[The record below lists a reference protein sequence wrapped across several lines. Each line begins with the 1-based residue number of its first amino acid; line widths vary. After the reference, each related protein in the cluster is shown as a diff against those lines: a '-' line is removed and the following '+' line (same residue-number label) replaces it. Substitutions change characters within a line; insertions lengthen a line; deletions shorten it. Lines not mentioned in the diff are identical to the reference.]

1 MFGPNAKPCGF
12 LKPVSSE
19 TISEERE
26 FRVSGFSNARE
37 PPREGSPSHCP
48 ITHLLN
54 NSQLGKPPLM
64 DSFRTDGIR
73 SLNEQKAS
81 ATNVF
86 EAILGCGFNPYTSSE
101 NSV

>member
-12 LKPVSSE
+12 LKPVS
-19 TISEERE
+19 RKR
-26 FRVSGFSNARE
+26 FLKKRVQSKRIFSNARNLS
-37 PPREGSPSHCP
+37 RRLSSHCP
-48 ITHLLN
+48 ITHLVN

-64 DSFRTDGIR
+64 DSFRTNGIR

-86 EAILGCGFNPYTSSE
+86 EAILGCRFNPYTSPE